1 MVYQLW
7 PNISIA
13 MFDLLIQLKNNGTLK
28 HMVRNGLM
36 SPKVFMYL
44 EIYMYID
51 ARVKVTGKSVNSLVL
66 DAEMAF
72 EVSRA
77 TVWRSIK
84 IIKGIKGQE

>member
-1 MVYQLW
+1 
-7 PNISIA
+7 
-13 MFDLLIQLKNNGTLK
+13 MFDLLIQLKNNGTLN

-36 SPKVFMYL
+36 SPKVLMYL

-51 ARVKVTGKSVNSLVL
+51 ARVKATGKNVANLVQ
-66 DAEMAF
+66 DAEIAF

-84 IIKGIKGQE
+84 IIKEMKTD